1 MEKAPKQHPSSAYN
15 GTTIRQEPE
24 KAPKQPP
31 SSACDGTK
39 IRKEP
44 ENPPKQ
50 CAKSSC
56 YGTTNGPKPK
66 VPKEHTSSVRDGST
80 SRLEP
85 GTAPNQQTN
94 SSSVGTAMRQEP
106 SNFPVREPITDAER
120 GLPEDRCCSFSLKK
134 DSIIDALMC
143 LSYFPVKKP
152 TTVAEVVALNDWC
165 CGLSLETGAM
175 IAGVLFLVWSLV
187 QIAVS
192 SLILFMLGTYYRLY
206 KAESVTDIVTTAY
219 FIYYIIEAICNII
232 LLHGIVKA
240 RTVLFLPWLIIKT
253 LGDIAVIVIAVIS
266 WSAVFWY
273 ERPSVGISI
282 FFMCIIY
289 LLPNVYFLRVVYS
302 YYWMLEKN
310 PESDRLVPKNENI

>member
-1 MEKAPKQHPSSAYN
+1 MEKAPKQHTSSACN

-24 KAPKQPP
+24 KAPKQHP
-31 SSACDGTK
+31 SSASDGTK

-50 CAKSSC
+50 CTKSAC
-56 YGTTNGPKPK
+56 NGTTNSPKPEK
-66 VPKEHTSSVRDGST
+66 APKEHTSSARDGST
-80 SRLEP
+80 SRPE
-85 GTAPNQQTN
+85 
-94 SSSVGTAMRQEP
+94 S

-120 GLPEDRCCSFSLKK
+120 GLPEDCCCSFSLKK

-219 FIYYIIEAICNII
+219 FIYYITEAICNII

-253 LGDIAVIVIAVIS
+253 LGDIAVIVIAVIA

-273 ERPSVGISI
+273 EPPSVGISI

>member
-1 MEKAPKQHPSSAYN
+1 MEKAPKQHISSACN

-24 KAPKQPP
+24 KAPKQHP
-31 SSACDGTK
+31 SSASDGTK

-50 CAKSSC
+50 CTKSAC
-56 YGTTNGPKPK
+56 NGTTNTPKPEK
-66 VPKEHTSSVRDGST
+66 APKEHTSSARDGST
-80 SRLEP
+80 SRPE
-85 GTAPNQQTN
+85 
-94 SSSVGTAMRQEP
+94 S

-120 GLPEDRCCSFSLKK
+120 GLPEDCCCSFSLKK

-192 SLILFMLGTYYRLY
+192 SLILFALGTYYRLY

-253 LGDIAVIVIAVIS
+253 LGDIAVIVIAVIA

-273 ERPSVGISI
+273 EPPSVGISI

-289 LLPNVYFLRVVYS
+289 LLPNVHFLRVVYS

-310 PESDRLVPKNENI
+310 PESDRLVPENI

>member
-1 MEKAPKQHPSSAYN
+1 MEKAPKQHISSACN

-24 KAPKQPP
+24 KAPKQHP
-31 SSACDGTK
+31 SSASDGTK

-50 CAKSSC
+50 CTKSAC
-56 YGTTNGPKPK
+56 NGTTNTPK
-66 VPKEHTSSVRDGST
+66 
-80 SRLEP
+80 
-85 GTAPNQQTN
+85 
-94 SSSVGTAMRQEP
+94 P

-120 GLPEDRCCSFSLKK
+120 GLPEDCCCSFSLKK

-192 SLILFMLGTYYRLY
+192 SLILFALGTYYRLY

-253 LGDIAVIVIAVIS
+253 LGDIAVIVIAVIA

-273 ERPSVGISI
+273 EPPSVGISI

-289 LLPNVYFLRVVYS
+289 LLPNVHFLRVVYS

-310 PESDRLVPKNENI
+310 PESDRLVPENI